1 MSRVVIAVIL
11 LARFLWQVLASG
23 LATAWLI
30 VRPGRRPRPALIRMR
45 FERLNETGAALL
57 GCMITLTP
65 GTTTID
71 IDMERGEMLIHLLDD
86 SDPAAVV
93 AGIRRQFESN
103 LQRLF
108 PPGVNKPMSDG

>member
-1 MSRVVIAVIL
+1 MSRVAIAVAL

-30 VRPGRRPRPALIRMR
+30 VRPGRRPQPGLIRMR
-45 FERLNETGAALL
+45 FERLSETGAALL

-86 SDPAAVV
+86 SDPAAAV

-108 PPGVNKPMSDG
+108 PPDGNTRMSGG

>member
-1 MSRVVIAVIL
+1 MSRVLIAVAL
-11 LARFLWQVLASG
+11 LARFLWQVLVSG

-57 GCMITLTP
+57 GCMLTLTP

-86 SDPAAVV
+86 TDPAAAV
-93 AGIRRQFESN
+93 AGIRKQFESS

-108 PPGVNKPMSDG
+108 PAAGKTRMSGG